1 MNGSSAESEPAWDV
15 GTAKELDLRLCTAP
29 QGMQD
34 VLDAVATPV
43 VRLDAEHGATLVNQA
58 WLALSGL
65 DRESSLGDGW
75 LTVLSSETRRSAR
88 SLTAP
93 AGASGQDTSNALDWE
108 LLDLAGTF
116 RSVQVQTRPDFDG
129 TPGSVLLTLTDLTH
143 RRAREADLIRR
154 ATCDP
159 LTGLQNRDVFVA
171 QVDHALQRRARTR
184 ALAAVLFVDLD
195 RFKSVN
201 DGFGHRVGD
210 QVLRATS
217 ERIVTAVRSCDSV
230 ARLGGDEFAVLCED
244 LTHPGEAGIIAERIA
259 RSFQPLFCVD
269 DEIALG
275 ASIGV
280 AHAEDHDTTTQLL
293 ARSDEAMYH
302 VKQAGGGGW
311 EMATPDEPVANPPFR
326 SGVPDP
332 DSAAPS
338 PTADL
343 HGRIIRRIHATGVL
357 LDRHGASLLGEPAH
371 ATALDAFDD
380 IVRDIQAFELAVRLV
395 DEPDRIAV
403 RARRQWNAE
412 TSSADQAE
420 HEDPA
425 ADVTVA
431 PRRRRSDAPEVCPI
445 CPFLSTVVPAR
456 LAVRR
461 CQATDHGR

>member
-1 MNGSSAESEPAWDV
+1 VGNAAE
-15 GTAKELDLRLCTAP
+15 ELDLRHGTAT

-34 VLDAVATPV
+34 ILDAVATPV
-43 VRLDAEHGATLVNQA
+43 VRLDAEHGAMLVNRA

-75 LTVLSSETRRSAR
+75 LTVLSSEARRSAR
-88 SLTAP
+88 SLTAHT
-93 AGASGQDTSNALDWE
+93 GASGQETSHALDWE

-129 TPGSVLLTLTDLTH
+129 SPGSVLLTLTDVTH
-143 RRAREADLIRR
+143 RRAREADLMRR

-159 LTGLQNRDVFVA
+159 LTELQNREVFVA

-184 ALAAVLFVDLD
+184 TLAAVLFVDLD

-201 DGFGHRVGD
+201 DGFGHQVGD
-210 QVLRATS
+210 RVLRAAS

-244 LTHPGEAGIIAERIA
+244 LTHPGEAGIIAERIL
-259 RSFQPLFCVD
+259 RSFQAPFCVDD

-293 ARSDEAMYH
+293 TRSDEAMYR
-302 VKQAGGGGW
+302 VKQAGGGGCDV
-311 EMATPDEPVANPPFR
+311 ATPERVANPPFR
-326 SGVPDP
+326 AGVPDP
-332 DSAAPS
+332 DPADPS

-343 HGRIIRRIHATGVL
+343 HGRIIQRIHAAGVL
-357 LDRHGASLLGEPAH
+357 LDRHGASLLGEAVH

-380 IVRDIQAFELAVRLV
+380 IVRDIQAFELAVRLM
-395 DEPDRIAV
+395 DEPDAIAV
-403 RARRQWNAE
+403 RARRRWNAE
-412 TSSADQAE
+412 TSSAHQAE
-420 HEDPA
+420 HEDLA
-425 ADVTVA
+425 ADVTVG
-431 PRRRRSDAPEVCPI
+431 PRRRRSGASERCPI
-445 CPFLSTVVPAR
+445 CPFLSTVVPVR

-461 CQATDHGR
+461 CQGADHGR